1 MNTHPLLFIASIFGF
16 LAVAIGAFGAHAVKG
31 SIEPSLY
38 VVYQTGVEYHF
49 YHALALLF
57 LAFAP
62 ERLDLKVIKR
72 AAVGFVIGILLFSG
86 SWYLMA
92 LTGMR
97 SLGMVTPLGGVAF
110 LCGWALLGYAAL
122 TSGRR

>member
-1 MNTHPLLFIASIFGF
+1 MSTHPLLLIASVFGF
-16 LAVAIGAFGAHAVKG
+16 CAVAIGAFGAHAVKG
-31 SIEPSLY
+31 QIEPALY

-49 YHALALLF
+49 YHAIALLM

-62 ERLDLKVIKR
+62 EQLDRVLLKR
-72 AAVGFVIGILLFSG
+72 AAMGFVLGILLFSG
-86 SWYLMA
+86 SLYLMA

-97 SLGMVTPLGGVAF
+97 SLGMVTPVGGVAF

-122 TSGRR
+122 ASNRR